1 MYRKFYYINKYNSW
15 RRLSSSNSAVATVN
29 SNGVV
34 SGASVGSVM
43 ITYTVTISGCSNAS
57 SYSLNV
63 ADGSNITAP
72 SIAAQGSTGLCG
84 NSTVQICPTVWG
96 WNNYQWYQNGVAVTQ
111 NGTGAC
117 ITVDT
122 SKLGSYTLT
131 ATNSNGC
138 WSPTSNAVVVAPAST
153 PVTPVITDG
162 GITSTCNGQP
172 VSLTSSA
179 STGNQWY
186 KDGFAISGATSPTYA
201 ATASGVYNVKVTDNC
216 GSVATS
222 AGTSVTVTPYITL
235 SSIQSIRAT
244 VCKSATLTLSNTTP
258 GGLWSLNN
266 TSVATVDAI
275 TGVVTGV
282 DTGTVVITYT
292 VSSGSCSNAVSATF
306 TVVDGSNVVA
316 PVIVAQSDSNICLNG
331 NVTLCPTSFGLSNYQ
346 WYKNGIAIGQ
356 YGVGGC
362 ITVDTAALGR
372 YTLTGTNGSGCLSA
386 VSNSILV
393 STVSTAATPTVTV
406 NGPASTCNGQ
416 PVSLT
421 SSASTGNQWNKD
433 GIAIS
438 GATGQTYQTAVTG
451 VYTVTATNQCGSSAT
466 SNGISISVG
475 PYITVNSIQS
485 ITGIV
490 CKNATSTLINTTP
503 GGVWTSNN
511 INVGTVHPSTG
522 LLTGIDTGTVT
533 IAYTVTVNGCS
544 NAVYATFTIVDGS
557 SITPPT
563 IVAQSSTTL
572 CGTNTVQLC
581 PTAYGWSNYQWYKNG
596 VAVTTNGSS
605 ACIVI
610 DTAKLGSYTLSA
622 TTGTCWSSQSNAI
635 AVTTSSAPAIP
646 TISASGS
653 TSICSG
659 SSVTLTSSSA
669 SGNQWKKDGNIIS
682 GATSQTYAATTSGV
696 YTVTVTNCG
705 STSSTGTTVTVA
717 SPINV
722 ASITNNGSS
731 TVCFGNNISLSCAT
745 SGGVW
750 SSSDASIAT
759 VNASGVVT
767 TVSAGTV
774 TISYTITSGACTGV
788 STYTLVVQNGTVTT
802 PVIAATGG
810 ATTGSTAIC
819 GSGSLQMC
827 PQVWGYSNYQWYK
840 DGVAYSTSA
849 CIKVNTAGS
858 YTLKGT
864 NGSGCW
870 SAQSA
875 PANVTL
881 NPIPT
886 MVATTGPTAVC
897 AGSTITLT
905 NSTSIPSGG
914 TGVWTTGYTSQVSV
928 GATTGIVSALN
939 AGNVVI
945 KYTVTS
951 AVGCTNFTNY
961 NVTINAIPGVP
972 SITYAPGTVG
982 NPQAGAPTG
991 SFCANRTFTVVGTPS
1006 GGVWSKTG
1014 PITVTT
1020 PAGLVTTGSV
1030 AGSGSIK
1037 YTYTDANGCSN
1048 SRTMVG
1054 SVYVCAARGIA
1065 NTNDPL
1071 TISNDFTMYPNP
1083 AKGFINLNVETLI
1096 GAGSIVVTDLYGKAV
1111 KTQSLS
1117 MGTNNININKLAAG
1131 MYFVSV
1137 ITTEGK
1143 TTKKLVVE

>member
-1 MYRKFYYINKYNSW
+1 
-15 RRLSSSNSAVATVN
+15 
-29 SNGVV
+29 
-34 SGASVGSVM
+34 M

-138 WSPTSNAVVVAPAST
+138 WSPASNAVVVAPAST
-153 PVTPVITDG
+153 PATPAITDG
-162 GITSTCNGQP
+162 GTTSTCNGQP
-172 VSLTSSA
+172 VSLTSSG

-201 ATASGVYNVKVTDNC
+201 ATVSGFYTVTVTDNC

-244 VCKSATLTLSNTTP
+244 VCKNATLTLSNTTP

-346 WYKNGIAIGQ
+346 WYKNGIAVGQ

-386 VSNSILV
+386 VSNSILI
-393 STVSTAATPTVTV
+393 STASTAATPTVTV

-421 SSASTGNQWNKD
+421 SSALIGNQWNKD

-490 CKNATSTLINTTP
+490 CKNATSTLINTTSN
-503 GGVWTSNN
+503 GVWSSNN
-511 INVGTVHPSTG
+511 TSVATVNPSTG
-522 LLTGIDTGTVT
+522 LLTGVDTGIVT

-557 SITPPT
+557 SIVAPV
-563 IVAQSSTTL
+563 IVAQSDSIICINGNVT
-572 CGTNTVQLC
+572 LC
-581 PTAYGWSNYQWYKNG
+581 PTSFGFSNYQWYKNG
-596 VAVTTNGSS
+596 IAISQNGYG
-605 ACIVI
+605 ACIVA
-610 DTAKLGSYTLSA
+610 DTSSLGSYTL
-622 TTGTCWSSQSNAI
+622 TGTAGNGCWSSQSNAI
-635 AVTTSSAPAIP
+635 AVSTSSAPATP

-653 TSICSG
+653 TSICNG
-659 SSVTLTSSSA
+659 SNVTLTSSS
-669 SGNQWKKDGNIIS
+669 STGNQWKKDGVSIS

-696 YTVTVTNCG
+696 YTVMVTACG
-705 STSSTGTTVTVA
+705 STSSAGTTVTVA
-717 SPINV
+717 SPITV
-722 ASITNNGSS
+722 ASITSNSS
-731 TVCFGNNISLSCAT
+731 TSVCAGNNVSLSCAT
-745 SGGVW
+745 NGGVW
-750 SSSDASIAT
+750 SSSNASIAT

-788 STYTLVVQNGTVTT
+788 STYTLVVQNGSVTT

-827 PQVWGYSNYQWYK
+827 PQNWGYSNYQWYK
-840 DGVAYSTSA
+840 DGIAYSTSA
-849 CIKVNTAGS
+849 CITVNTAGS
-858 YTLKGT
+858 YTLTAT

-870 SAQSA
+870 SAQST
-875 PANVTL
+875 PAVVTL
-881 NPIPT
+881 NSIPT

-897 AGSTITLT
+897 AGSSITLT
-905 NSTSIPSGG
+905 NSSTIPSGG
-914 TGVWTTGYTSQVSV
+914 TGVWSTGHTSQVSV
-928 GATTGIVSALN
+928 GATTGIVSALS

-951 AVGCTNFTNY
+951 AVGCSNYVNY

-972 SITYAPGTVG
+972 SITYAPGTV

-991 SFCANRTFTVVGTPS
+991 SFCANRTFTIVGTPS

-1054 SVYVCAARGIA
+1054 NVYVCAARGIV
-1065 NTNDPL
+1065 NTNEPL
-1071 TISNDFTMYPNP
+1071 TISNDFIMYPNP
-1083 AKGFINLNVETLI
+1083 AKSQVNINVETLVGTSNI
-1096 GAGSIVVTDLYGKAV
+1096 IVTDLYGKVV
-1111 KTQSLS
+1111 KSQTLS
-1117 MGTNNININKLAAG
+1117 MGTNTLNISKLSAG

-1137 ITTEGK
+1137 VTSEGK